1 MKLLEAVKAAF
12 SVLAFNKAR
21 SALSML
27 GVITGV
33 AAVTLLIALGQGA
46 KTRIAREFDQ
56 LGANVL
62 IIRPGKTE
70 GSGGLILTS
79 SSTARKLTYDD
90 ALALK
95 RRIPL
100 LKEVVPTIIGSTRI
114 KYLNRSRNVRVQGV
128 TPGNRNL
135 LHLRVETGSF
145 LTNPDVE
152 TRRQVVVLGAKVQRE
167 LFGDNACLGRM
178 VTLQGVRYRVIGVIG
193 PRGELFGFDL
203 DDTVFV
209 PVRTAQIFF
218 DMTHLHE
225 IRASVEDPATID
237 QAVVEIRSLL
247 LKRQGNQEDFHVISQ
262 GAVLST
268 LASVV
273 DVLTALLAGIAG
285 ISLLVGGIG
294 IMNIML
300 VSVIERTPEIGL
312 CKAVGARRRDILLQF
327 LMESITLSVMGGIV
341 GIIVGVGGA
350 GLIPRFFSNTPT
362 EVPIWSIL
370 IAFTSSAGVGIFF
383 GTYPARK
390 ASLLDPIAALRN
402 E

>member
-1 MKLLEAVKAAF
+1 MSLLEATQSAFEALAA
-12 SVLAFNKAR
+12 NKAR
-21 SALSML
+21 STLAML
-27 GVITGV
+27 GVIIGV

-46 KTRIAREFDQ
+46 KTYIAREFDR

-62 IIRPGKTE
+62 IVRPGKTE
-70 GSGGLILTS
+70 GSGGLIFS

-95 RRIPL
+95 RRVSL
-100 LKEVVPTIIGSTRI
+100 LEEVVPAIIGSARI
-114 KYLNRSRNVRVQGV
+114 KYLNKSRNVRVQGV

-135 LHLRVETGSF
+135 FHLPVEMGSF
-145 LTNPDVE
+145 LTNQDVE
-152 TRRQVVVLGAKVQRE
+152 GRRQVVVLGAKVQRE
-167 LFGDNACLGRM
+167 LFGDDASLGRI
-178 VTLQGVRYRVIGVIG
+178 VTLENVRYRIIGVIG
-193 PRGELFGFDL
+193 PRGELLGLDL

-209 PVRTAQIFF
+209 PVRTAQILFG
-218 DMTHLHE
+218 MNYIHE
-225 IRASVEDPATID
+225 IRASVENPAMID
-237 QAVVEIRSLL
+237 QAVAEIRSLL
-247 LKRQGNQEDFHVISQ
+247 LKRQGNQEDFHIITQ

-327 LMESITLSVMGGIV
+327 LVESVTLSVMGGIV
-341 GIIVGVGGA
+341 GIIVGVTGA
-350 GLIPRFFSNTPT
+350 GLIPRFFANAPT
-362 EVPIWSIL
+362 EVPFWSIL
-370 IAFTSSAGVGIFF
+370 IAFTSSAVVGIFF

-390 ASLLDPIAALRN
+390 ASLLDPIAALRH